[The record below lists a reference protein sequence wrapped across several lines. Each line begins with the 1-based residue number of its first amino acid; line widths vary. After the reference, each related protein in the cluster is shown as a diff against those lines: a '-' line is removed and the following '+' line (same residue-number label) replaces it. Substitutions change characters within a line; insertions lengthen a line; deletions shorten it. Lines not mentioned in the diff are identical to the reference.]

1 MCRYRR
7 TDHILIEP
15 VGHLWVAFSPV
26 TGETTLL
33 NDESAAILE
42 VLESG
47 PADSTSVCAALVE
60 ESDGGAALI
69 ENHVETCWTQLIQ
82 AGLVRIM
89 PGGYPAPG

>member
-1 MCRYRR
+1 MRRYQR

-15 VGHLWVAFSPV
+15 VGHLWAAFSPV

-47 PADSTSVCAALVE
+47 PADTTSVCAALVA
-60 ESDGGAALI
+60 DGASEAASI
-69 ENHVETCWTQLIQ
+69 ENLVETCWAQLIQ
-82 AGLVRIM
+82 AGLVRTM
-89 PGGYPAPG
+89 LGGYPAPG